1 MNELKEWLKK
11 TIDKNVHTLSSTL
24 HESLYKKSETNA
36 FEKVLR
42 KIEELEAKKC
52 ALYKWESKKD
62 GLGIFES
69 KCGEYF
75 AAMQI
80 KNFNC
85 SLIKFCSFCGLEI
98 EEEK

>member
-1 MNELKEWLKK
+1 MNELKEWLKEK
-11 TIDKNVHTLSSTL
+11 IKRLDYPYDFQETL
-24 HESLYKKSETNA
+24 
-36 FEKVLR
+36 EKL
-42 KIEELEAKKC
+42 EELEAKKC